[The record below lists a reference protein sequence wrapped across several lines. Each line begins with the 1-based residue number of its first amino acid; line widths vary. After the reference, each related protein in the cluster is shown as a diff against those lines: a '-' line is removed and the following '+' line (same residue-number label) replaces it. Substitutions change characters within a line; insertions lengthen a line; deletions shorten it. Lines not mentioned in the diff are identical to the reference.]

1 MTDFISQT
9 TKQIKGRSKPCLYR
23 RTGPQETKNYWLL
36 RNLQWP
42 KTGIYRTLYLIIQL
56 FKHFFFYE
64 KHWKKFVNIN
74 LSLYIRQLLQIITE
88 NRGIII
94 AFFVFK
100 KSYNS
105 AYYFAWHHKK
115 YLSQTSHSELCNR
128 SVPFLLI
135 FFRVKRAIILI
146 WLSI

>member
-94 AFFVFK
+94 AF
-100 KSYNS
+100 
-105 AYYFAWHHKK
+105 
-115 YLSQTSHSELCNR
+115 LCLKNPIIQHTTLR
-128 SVPFLLI
+128 DITRNTCPKLLI
-135 FFRVKRAIILI
+135 ANYVTEVCHFYLFFSEWKEQ
-146 WLSI
+146 